1 MTQAAVQTAMS
12 DSGQSTVLEL
22 RNIIKEFPGVRALD
36 NVCFDVRPGE
46 VHALCGE
53 NGAGKSTLMKII
65 SGLYPFGT
73 YEGDLVVGGSVR
85 KFTSIKDSQSAGVA
99 IVFQELSLVKEL
111 SVAENIFLG
120 REPSNFGI
128 IDWDQ
133 VYSRTAKLLK
143 DLGFNI
149 RPDTKVGDLGIG
161 QQQMVEITKALAL
174 NARILILDEPTS
186 ALSDTEIEVFLNT
199 VRLLKSRGVGCVLI
213 THKLNEVF
221 AVADRITVFRDGRS
235 IVTYLAKDVDE
246 HRVIKHMV
254 GRELRELYPRMDRKL
269 GGPVLEVQS
278 LTIPHPTLPGRDL
291 LHDVSFTVRK
301 GEILGI
307 AGLMGSGRTEILM
320 SIFGALYGPRTGSIR
335 LEGQLTRFSDPVE
348 AINAGIALVSE
359 DRKRLGLM
367 LDDSVSNNIALASLK
382 RMARFGILDDSDEA
396 RIAKDYI
403 KSLRIKTPG
412 AAAQVKNLS
421 GGNQQKVVLAKWML
435 TKPKVLFLDE
445 PTRGIDVGARAE
457 IYKIVNEMA
466 ADGVAIVMVS
476 SELPEVLGLS
486 DRVIVMC
493 GGRVTG
499 EFSRDEATQ
508 ERIMA
513 AATHFS

>member
-1 MTQAAVQTAMS
+1 MTETQPTENSAPS
-12 DSGQSTVLEL
+12 VLEL

-36 NVCFDVRPGE
+36 GVCFDVKPGE

-65 SGLYPFGT
+65 SGLYPYGT
-73 YEGDLVVGGSVR
+73 YQGDVVVEGVVR
-85 KFTSIKDSQSAGVA
+85 KFASIKESQAAGVA

-120 REPSNFGI
+120 REPATFGVI
-128 IDWDQ
+128 NWDE
-133 VYSRTAKLLK
+133 VYIRTGKLLT

-149 RPDTKVGDLGIG
+149 RPDAKVGDLGIG
-161 QQQMVEITKALAL
+161 QQQMVEIAKALAL

-186 ALSDTEIEVFLNT
+186 ALSDTEIEVFLTT
-199 VRLLKSRGVGCVLI
+199 VRRLRARGVGCVLI

-221 AVADRITVFRDGRS
+221 AISDRVTVFRDGRS
-235 IVTYLAKDVDE
+235 IVTYQTKDIDE

-254 GRELRELYPRMDRKL
+254 GRELRELYPRMTRKL
-269 GGPVLEVQS
+269 GGPVLEVDA
-278 LTIPHPTLPGRDL
+278 LTIPHPTLAGREL

-320 SIFGALYGPRTGSIR
+320 SIFGALHGPRTGTIK
-335 LEGQLTRFSDPVE
+335 LEGQTTHFSDPME
-348 AINAGIALVSE
+348 AIHAGLALVSE
-359 DRKRLGLM
+359 DRKRLGLV
-367 LDDSVSNNIALASLK
+367 LDDSVSRNIALASLN
-382 RMARFGILDDSDEA
+382 RMSRFGVLDDSDET
-396 RIAKDYI
+396 RIARDYI
-403 KSLRIKTPG
+403 KSLKIKTPG
-412 AAAQVKNLS
+412 AASQVKNLS

-457 IYKIVNEMA
+457 IYKIVNAMA

-493 GGRVTG
+493 GGRITG

-513 AATHFS
+513 AATQFS

>member
-1 MTQAAVQTAMS
+1 MTEPGLLA
-12 DSGQSTVLEL
+12 LEL
-22 RNIIKEFPGVRALD
+22 KNIIKEFPGVRALD
-36 NVCFDVRPGE
+36 GVCFDVRPGE

-73 YEGDLVVGGSVR
+73 YEGDLVVNGEIR
-85 KFTSIKDSQSAGVA
+85 RFATIKESQAAGVA

-120 REPSNFGI
+120 REPSFLGVI
-128 IDWDQ
+128 QWD
-133 VYSRTAKLLK
+133 VIYSRTTALLA
-143 DLGFNI
+143 DLGFRI
-149 RPDTKVGDLGIG
+149 QAGDKVAELGIG
-161 QQQMVEITKALAL
+161 QRQMVEIAKALAL
-174 NARILILDEPTS
+174 NAKILILDEPTS
-186 ALSDTEIEVFLNT
+186 ALSDTEIEVFLET
-199 VRLLKSRGVGCVLI
+199 VRKLKARGVGCVLI

-221 AVADRITVFRDGRS
+221 AIADRITVFRDGRS
-235 IVTYLAKDVDE
+235 IVTYATKDITE
-246 HRVIKHMV
+246 HKVIAHMV
-254 GRELRELYPRMDRKL
+254 GRELKSLYPRVERKV
-269 GGPVLEVQS
+269 GGPILEVNGLS
-278 LTIPHPTLPGRDL
+278 IPHPTIPGRDL

-307 AGLMGSGRTEILM
+307 AGLMGSGRSEILM
-320 SIFGALYGPRTGSIR
+320 SIFGALHGPKTGTIK
-335 LEGQLTRFSDPVE
+335 LEGRVVSFANPLS
-348 AINAGIALVSE
+348 AIDAGLALVSE
-359 DRKRLGLM
+359 DRKRLGLV
-367 LDDSVSNNIALASLK
+367 LDDSVSRNIGLASLK
-382 RMARFGILDDSDEA
+382 RMARFGVIDDTDEA
-396 RIAKDYI
+396 RVAKDYI
-403 KSLRIKTPG
+403 KTLGIKTPG
-412 AAAQVKNLS
+412 ASSQVKNLS

-445 PTRGIDVGARAE
+445 PTRGIDVGARSE

-466 ADGVAIVMVS
+466 SEGVAVVMVS

-493 GGRVTG
+493 NGRVTG

-513 AATHFS
+513 AATRFTH

>member
-1 MTQAAVQTAMS
+1 MS
-12 DSGQSTVLEL
+12 VENQSVL
-22 RNIIKEFPGVRALD
+22 RMQDIVKEFPGVRALD
-36 NVCFDVRPGE
+36 GVKFDVSRGE

-65 SGLYPFGT
+65 SGLYPYGSYT
-73 YEGDLVVGGSVR
+73 GDLLVDGVVR
-85 KFTSIKDSQSAGVA
+85 KFASIKDSQNAGVA
-99 IVFQELSLVKEL
+99 IVFQELSLVREL

-120 REPSNFGI
+120 REPSRFGI
-128 IDWDQ
+128 INWED
-133 VYSRTAKLLK
+133 VYAKTAALLK

-149 RPDTKVGDLGIG
+149 NPHERVGDLGIG
-161 QQQMVEITKALAL
+161 QQQMVEIAKALAL
-174 NARILILDEPTS
+174 NAHILILDEPTS
-186 ALSDTEIEVFLNT
+186 ALSDTEIEVFLGMLRT
-199 VRLLKSRGVGCVLI
+199 LRKRGVACVLI

-221 AVADRITVFRDGRS
+221 AISDRITVFRDGKT
-235 IVTYLAKDVDE
+235 IVSYATKDIDE

-254 GRELRELYPRMDRKL
+254 GRELRELYPRIEKTIQ
-269 GGPVLEVQS
+269 GPILEVQHLS
-278 LTIPHPTLPGRDL
+278 VPHPSIPGRDL

-320 SIFGALYGPRTGSIR
+320 SIFGALHGQRTGVIKM
-335 LEGQLTRFSDPVE
+335 EGEILNFKSPNE
-348 AINAGIALVSE
+348 AIGKGIALVSE
-359 DRKRLGLM
+359 DRKRLGLV
-367 LDDSVSNNIALASLK
+367 LEDTVSRNISLASLRNLTK
-382 RMARFGILDDSDEA
+382 FGVVDDEGEMK
-396 RIAKDYI
+396 IAAEYVRD
-403 KSLRIKTPG
+403 LRIKTPG
-412 AAAQVKNLS
+412 IATQVKNLS

-457 IYKIVNEMA
+457 IYKIVGEMA
-466 ADGVAIVMVS
+466 RDGVAVVMVS

-486 DRVIVMC
+486 DRVLVMC

-513 AATHFS
+513 AATHF

>member
-1 MTQAAVQTAMS
+1 MTTNAPF
-12 DSGQSTVLEL
+12 VLEL
-22 RNIIKEFPGVRALD
+22 RNIVKEFPGVRALD
-36 NVCFDVRPGE
+36 GVNFDVRPGE

-65 SGLYPFGT
+65 SGLYPYGT
-73 YEGDLVVGGSVR
+73 YQGEVVVDGDIK
-85 KFTSIKDSQSAGVA
+85 KFSTIKESQAAGVA

-111 SVAENIFLG
+111 TVAENIFLG
-120 REPSNFGI
+120 REPAVLGVI
-128 IDWDQ
+128 QQDV
-133 VYSRTAKLLK
+133 VYSRTASLLK
-143 DLGFNI
+143 DLGFRI
-149 RPDTKVGDLGIG
+149 QPGDKVGELGIG
-161 QQQMVEITKALAL
+161 QQQMVEIAKALAL
-174 NARILILDEPTS
+174 NAKILILDEPTS
-186 ALSDTEIEVFLNT
+186 ALSDTEIEVFLDT
-199 VRLLKSRGVGCVLI
+199 IRKLKERGVGCVLI

-221 AVADRITVFRDGRS
+221 AISDRITVFRDGRS
-235 IVTYLAKDVDE
+235 IVTYATPEITE
-246 HRVIKHMV
+246 HRVIAHMV
-254 GRELRELYPRMDRKL
+254 GRELKSLYPRVERKI
-269 GGPVLEVQS
+269 GGPVLEVNG
-278 LTIPHPTLPGRDL
+278 LTVAHPTIPGRLL

-320 SIFGALYGPRTGSIR
+320 SIFGALHGSKSGSIK
-335 LEGQLTRFSDPVE
+335 LEGQSVRFSDPVD

-367 LDDSVSNNIALASLK
+367 LDDSVSRNIALANLK
-382 RMARFGILDDSDEA
+382 RMTRFGVLSDASEA
-396 RIAKDYI
+396 KIAKDYI
-403 KSLRIKTPG
+403 RDLHIKTPG
-412 AAAQVKNLS
+412 ASSQVKNLS

-466 ADGVAIVMVS
+466 SDGVAVVMVS

-493 GGRVTG
+493 NGRVTG

-513 AATHFS
+513 AATRFS

>member
-1 MTQAAVQTAMS
+1 MTSHALA
-12 DSGQSTVLEL
+12 LEL
-22 RNIIKEFPGVRALD
+22 KNIVKEFPGVRALD
-36 NVCFDVRPGE
+36 GVCFDVRSGE

-65 SGLYPFGT
+65 SGLYPYGT
-73 YEGDLVVGGSVR
+73 YQGDVVVKGEVK
-85 KFTSIKDSQSAGVA
+85 KFGSIKESQAAGVA
-99 IVFQELSLVKEL
+99 IVFQELSLVLEL

-120 REPSNFGI
+120 REPSVFGVI
-128 IDWDQ
+128 QWD
-133 VYSRTAKLLK
+133 VIYTRTAKILS

-149 RPDTKVGDLGIG
+149 QPLDKVGDLGIG
-161 QQQMVEITKALAL
+161 QRQMVEIAKALAL
-174 NARILILDEPTS
+174 NAKILILDEPTS
-186 ALSDTEIEVFLNT
+186 ALSDTEIEVFLAT
-199 VRLLKSRGVGCVLI
+199 IRQLRARGVACVLI

-221 AVADRITVFRDGRS
+221 SISDRITVFRDGRS
-235 IVTYLAKDVDE
+235 IVTYATKDITE
-246 HRVIKHMV
+246 HKVIAHMV
-254 GRELRELYPRMDRKL
+254 GRELKDLYPRLERKI
-269 GGPVLEVQS
+269 GGPVLEVKGLS
-278 LTIPHPTLPGRDL
+278 APHPTIPGREV
-291 LHDVSFTVRK
+291 LHDVSFSVRK

-320 SIFGALYGPRTGSIR
+320 SIFGALHGPKTGTVK
-335 LEGQLTRFSDPVE
+335 LEGQNVSFSNPMS
-348 AINAGIALVSE
+348 AINAGLALVSE

-367 LDDSVSNNIALASLK
+367 LDDTVSRNIALASLK
-382 RMARFGILDDSDEA
+382 RMGRFGLVNDSDET
-396 RIAKDYI
+396 RVAKDYI

-412 AAAQVKNLS
+412 ASSQVKNLS

-466 ADGVAIVMVS
+466 SEGVAVVMVS

-493 GGRVTG
+493 NGRITG
-499 EFSRDEATQ
+499 EFSRDQATQ

-513 AATHFS
+513 AATRFS

>member
-1 MTQAAVQTAMS
+1 MTMEN
-12 DSGQSTVLEL
+12 QSVL
-22 RNIIKEFPGVRALD
+22 RMQDIVKEFPGVRALD
-36 NVCFDVRPGE
+36 GVKFDVARGE
-46 VHALCGE
+46 IHALCGE

-65 SGLYPFGT
+65 SGLYPYGT
-73 YEGDLVVGGSVR
+73 YTGDLLVDGVVR

-99 IVFQELSLVKEL
+99 IVFQELSLVREL

-120 REPSNFGI
+120 REPSRFGI
-128 IDWDQ
+128 INWEE
-133 VYSRTAKLLK
+133 VYAKTTALLK
-143 DLGFNI
+143 DLGFAINPHE
-149 RPDTKVGDLGIG
+149 RVGALGIG
-161 QQQMVEITKALAL
+161 QQQMVEIAKALAL
-174 NARILILDEPTS
+174 NAHILILDEPTS
-186 ALSDTEIEVFLNT
+186 ALSDTEIEVFLGMLRT
-199 VRLLKSRGVGCVLI
+199 LRRRGVACVLI

-221 AVADRITVFRDGRS
+221 AISDRITVFRDGKT
-235 IVTYLAKDVDE
+235 IVSYATKDIDE

-254 GRELRELYPRMDRKL
+254 GRELRELYPRIEKIIQ
-269 GGPVLEVQS
+269 GPILEVQHLS
-278 LTIPHPTLPGRDL
+278 VPHPSIPGRDL

-320 SIFGALYGPRTGSIR
+320 SIFGALHGQRRGVIKM
-335 LEGQLTRFSDPVE
+335 EGEILDFKSPNE
-348 AINAGIALVSE
+348 AIKKGMALVSE
-359 DRKRLGLM
+359 DRKRLGLV
-367 LDDSVSNNIALASLK
+367 LEDTVSRNISLASLGGLTK
-382 RMARFGILDDSDEA
+382 FGVVDDDGEMK
-396 RIAKDYI
+396 IAADYVRD
-403 KSLRIKTPG
+403 LRIKTPG
-412 AAAQVKNLS
+412 IATQVKNLS

-457 IYKIVNEMA
+457 IYKIVGEMA
-466 ADGVAIVMVS
+466 RSGVAVVMVS

-486 DRVIVMC
+486 DRVLVMC

-513 AATHFS
+513 AATHF

>member
-1 MTQAAVQTAMS
+1 MS
-12 DSGQSTVLEL
+12 FENQSVL
-22 RNIIKEFPGVRALD
+22 RMQDIVKEFPGVRALD
-36 NVCFDVRPGE
+36 GVKFDVSRGE

-65 SGLYPFGT
+65 SGLYPYGSYT
-73 YEGDLVVGGSVR
+73 GDLLVDGVVR
-85 KFTSIKDSQSAGVA
+85 KFASIKDSQNAGVA
-99 IVFQELSLVKEL
+99 IVFQELSLVREL

-120 REPSNFGI
+120 REPSRFGI
-128 IDWDQ
+128 INWED
-133 VYSRTAKLLK
+133 VYAKTAALLK

-149 RPDTKVGDLGIG
+149 NPHERVGDLGIG
-161 QQQMVEITKALAL
+161 QQQMVEIAKALAL
-174 NARILILDEPTS
+174 NAHILILDEPTS
-186 ALSDTEIEVFLNT
+186 ALSDTEIEVFLGM
-199 VRLLKSRGVGCVLI
+199 LKTLRKRGVACVLI

-221 AVADRITVFRDGRS
+221 AISDRITVFRDGKT
-235 IVTYLAKDVDE
+235 IVSYATKDIDE

-254 GRELRELYPRMDRKL
+254 GRELRELYPRIEKTIQ
-269 GGPVLEVQS
+269 GPILEVQHLS
-278 LTIPHPTLPGRDL
+278 VPHPSIPGRDL

-320 SIFGALYGPRTGSIR
+320 SIFGALHGQRTGVIKM
-335 LEGQLTRFSDPVE
+335 EGETLNFKSPNE
-348 AINAGIALVSE
+348 AISKGLALVSE
-359 DRKRLGLM
+359 DRKRLGLV
-367 LDDSVSNNIALASLK
+367 LEDTVSRNISLASLRNLTK
-382 RMARFGILDDSDEA
+382 FGVVDDEGEMK
-396 RIAKDYI
+396 IAAEYVRD
-403 KSLRIKTPG
+403 LRIKTPG
-412 AAAQVKNLS
+412 IATQVKNLS

-457 IYKIVNEMA
+457 IYKIVGEMA
-466 ADGVAIVMVS
+466 RDGVAVVMVS

-486 DRVIVMC
+486 DRVLVMC

-513 AATHFS
+513 AATHF

>member
-1 MTQAAVQTAMS
+1 MTQAAETPTTDSVQPP
-12 DSGQSTVLEL
+12 VLEL

-85 KFTSIKDSQSAGVA
+85 KFANIKDSQSAGVA

-120 REPSNFGI
+120 REPSTFGI

-133 VYSRTAKLLK
+133 VYARTGKLLK

-149 RPDTKVGDLGIG
+149 RPNEKVGDLGIG

-254 GRELRELYPRMDRKL
+254 GRELRELYPRMERKL

-335 LEGQLTRFSDPVE
+335 LEGQLTRFQDPVE

-466 ADGVAIVMVS
+466 ADGVAVVMVS

-513 AATHFS
+513 AATTFS

>member
-1 MTQAAVQTAMS
+1 MTMEN
-12 DSGQSTVLEL
+12 QSVLRMQE
-22 RNIIKEFPGVRALD
+22 IVKEFPGVRALD
-36 NVCFDVRPGE
+36 GVKFDVARGE
-46 VHALCGE
+46 IHALCGE

-65 SGLYPFGT
+65 SGLYPYGSYT
-73 YEGDLVVGGSVR
+73 GDLLVDGVIR

-99 IVFQELSLVKEL
+99 IVFQELSLVREL

-120 REPSNFGI
+120 REPSKFGI
-128 IDWDQ
+128 INWEE
-133 VYSRTAKLLK
+133 VYSKTTALLK
-143 DLGFNI
+143 DLGFSINPHE
-149 RPDTKVGDLGIG
+149 RVGDLGIG
-161 QQQMVEITKALAL
+161 QQQMVEIAKALAL
-174 NARILILDEPTS
+174 NAHILILDEPTS
-186 ALSDTEIEVFLNT
+186 ALSDTEIEVFLGMLRT
-199 VRLLKSRGVGCVLI
+199 LRQRGVACVLI

-221 AVADRITVFRDGRS
+221 AISDRITVFRDGKT
-235 IVTYLAKDVDE
+235 IVSYATKDIDE

-254 GRELRELYPRMDRKL
+254 GRELRDLYPRIEKTIH
-269 GGPVLEVQS
+269 GPILEVQHLS
-278 LTIPHPTLPGRDL
+278 VPHPSIPGRDL

-320 SIFGALYGPRTGSIR
+320 SIFGALHGPRKGVIKM
-335 LEGQLTRFSDPVE
+335 EGEVLDFKSPNE
-348 AINAGIALVSE
+348 AIKKGIALVSE
-359 DRKRLGLM
+359 DRKRLGLV
-367 LDDSVSNNIALASLK
+367 LEDTVSRNISLASLGGLTK
-382 RMARFGILDDSDEA
+382 FGVVDDEGEME
-396 RIAKDYI
+396 IAANYVRD
-403 KSLRIKTPG
+403 LRIKTPG
-412 AAAQVKNLS
+412 IETQVKNLS

-457 IYKIVNEMA
+457 IYKIVGEMA
-466 ADGVAIVMVS
+466 RAGVAVVMVS

-486 DRVIVMC
+486 DRVLVMC

-513 AATHFS
+513 AATHF

>member
-1 MTQAAVQTAMS
+1 MAEALLK
-12 DSGQSTVLEL
+12 LES
-22 RNIIKEFPGVRALD
+22 IVKEFPGVRALD
-36 NVCFDVRPGE
+36 GVRFDVNPGE

-65 SGLYPFGT
+65 SGLYPYGS
-73 YEGDLVVGGSVR
+73 YSGDLLVDGQVR
-85 KFTSIKDSQSAGVA
+85 KFTSIKDSQAAGVA

-120 REPSNFGI
+120 REPATFGI
-128 IDWDQ
+128 INWNE
-133 VYSRTAKLLK
+133 VFSRTTALLTE
-143 DLGFNI
+143 LGFQI
-149 RPDTKVGDLGIG
+149 KASDRVGDLGIG
-161 QQQMVEITKALAL
+161 QQQMVEIAKAMAL
-174 NARILILDEPTS
+174 NAKILILDEPTS
-186 ALSDTEIEVFLNT
+186 ALSDTEIEVFLDT
-199 VRLLKSRGVGCVLI
+199 IRGLKKRGVGCVLI

-235 IVTYLAKDVDE
+235 IVTYKTADVTE
-246 HRVIKHMV
+246 HRVISHMV
-254 GRELRELYPRMDRKL
+254 GRELKELYPRIERKL
-269 GGPVLEVQS
+269 GGPILEVVD
-278 LTIPHPTLPGRDL
+278 LTVAHPTIPGKNL
-291 LHDVSFTVRK
+291 LHHVSFKVRK

-320 SIFGALYGPRTGSIR
+320 SIFGALHGSHGGSIK
-335 LEGQLTRFSDPVE
+335 LEGKQVHFSDPYD
-348 AINAGIALVSE
+348 AIRSGIALVSE
-359 DRKRLGLM
+359 DRKRLGLV
-367 LDDSVSNNIALASLK
+367 LEESVSRNISLASLSNLSK
-382 RMARFGILDDSDEA
+382 FGVLSDSVETS
-396 RIAKDYI
+396 IAKDYI
-403 KSLRIKTPG
+403 KNLRIKTPQTTS
-412 AAAQVKNLS
+412 QVKNLS

-457 IYKIVNEMA
+457 IYKIVNQMA
-466 ADGVAIVMVS
+466 SEGVAVVMVS

-493 GGRVTG
+493 GGRLTG

-513 AATHFS
+513 AATRFS

>member
-1 MTQAAVQTAMS
+1 MEN
-12 DSGQSTVLEL
+12 QSVL
-22 RNIIKEFPGVRALD
+22 RMQDIVKEFPGVRALD
-36 NVCFDVRPGE
+36 GVKFDVARGE
-46 VHALCGE
+46 IHALCGE

-65 SGLYPFGT
+65 SGLYPYGT
-73 YEGDLVVGGSVR
+73 YTGDLLVDGVVR

-99 IVFQELSLVKEL
+99 IVFQELSLVREL

-120 REPSNFGI
+120 REPSRFGI
-128 IDWDQ
+128 INWEE
-133 VYSRTAKLLK
+133 VYAKTTALLK
-143 DLGFNI
+143 DLGFAINPHE
-149 RPDTKVGDLGIG
+149 RVGALGIG
-161 QQQMVEITKALAL
+161 QQQMVEIAKALAL
-174 NARILILDEPTS
+174 NAHILILDEPTS
-186 ALSDTEIEVFLNT
+186 ALSDTEIEVFLGMLRT
-199 VRLLKSRGVGCVLI
+199 LRRRGVACVLI

-221 AVADRITVFRDGRS
+221 AISDRITVFRDGKT
-235 IVTYLAKDVDE
+235 IVSYATKDIDE

-254 GRELRELYPRMDRKL
+254 GRELRELYPRIEKTIQ
-269 GGPVLEVQS
+269 GPILEVQHLS
-278 LTIPHPTLPGRDL
+278 VPHPSIPGRDL

-320 SIFGALYGPRTGSIR
+320 SIFGALHGQRRGVIKM
-335 LEGQLTRFSDPVE
+335 EGEILDFKSPNE
-348 AINAGIALVSE
+348 AIKKGMALVSE
-359 DRKRLGLM
+359 DRKRLGLV
-367 LDDSVSNNIALASLK
+367 LEDTVSRNISLASLGGLTK
-382 RMARFGILDDSDEA
+382 FGVVDDDGEMK
-396 RIAKDYI
+396 IAADYVRD
-403 KSLRIKTPG
+403 LRIKTPG
-412 AAAQVKNLS
+412 IATQVKNLS

-457 IYKIVNEMA
+457 IYKIVGEMA
-466 ADGVAIVMVS
+466 RSGVAVVMVS

-486 DRVIVMC
+486 DRVLVMC

-513 AATHFS
+513 AATHF